1 MRRKLYLFVLI
12 FQLSLCG
19 LLSQPKKTISVLNL
33 DPNGLTNQEAK
44 IITDRIRSTL
54 PRLGVY
60 NVQERAKME
69 AIFDEMKFQLSGCAS
84 EECVVQ
90 AGQLLGAEKM
100 LYGSVGHL
108 GNFFTLELMIL
119 DVETGSIEQTCS
131 YEVQG
136 DIGKLL
142 KGAEEA
148 LSKLLDL
155 EYSGDISSGVNQPTS
170 NPMQSAF
177 TGIGGRLDIETSPT
191 GASVFLD
198 GEELGKTPLTKQNIR
213 PGPHVL
219 LLRLQNYQDYSQSIQ
234 MESGE
239 IEKVDCSMNSVFG
252 ELQIKIQDQPEI
264 EILFNEEQVNL
275 GDFPIR
281 NLAQGVYPLT
291 ILCPGFFPIDTTVA
305 IFSNEIAE
313 LQIDLER
320 NSAELI
326 VYTIPEQATIIIN
339 NTQYDESPVSVKN
352 NKLGSHFEIEISK
365 DYFYTIT
372 DSFQIVSAK
381 QIDKQYIL
389 EPRMG
394 TLRIDTD
401 FDDLKLS
408 INNQTIGQYT
418 NPIEWQ
424 EGSHLLK
431 ATKDGYYPYEEL
443 VFIPDNGMVSRRIKL
458 KYALQDHKR
467 YKKHRNYAFIATI
480 GAAAISLYASSSAD
494 QAYDWYSN
502 ASTMAQAAK
511 FKKKTQNAD
520 ILFMSA
526 LIASAGA
533 GTYTV
538 FLHFKISDIQKLAGL
553 KP

>member
-1 MRRKLYLFVLI
+1 M
-12 FQLSLCG
+12 
-19 LLSQPKKTISVLNL
+19 KTISVLNL
-33 DPNGLTNQEAK
+33 DPNGLTIQEAK

-60 NVQERAKME
+60 NVQERGKME

-136 DIGKLL
+136 DIGRLL

-148 LSKLLDL
+148 LSELLDL
-155 EYSGDISSGVNQPTS
+155 DYSGDTSSGANQPTG
-170 NPMQSAF
+170 NPIQSAF

-213 PGPHVL
+213 PGSQVL
-219 LLRLQNYQDYSQSIQ
+219 LLRLENYQDHSQNIQ
-234 MESGE
+234 IESGE
-239 IEKVDCSMNSVFG
+239 IEKIDCSMNSVFG
-252 ELQIKIQDQPEI
+252 ELQIIIQDQPEM
-264 EILFNEEQVNL
+264 EIMFNGEQVNL

-281 NLAQGVYPLT
+281 NLTQGVYPLT
-291 ILCPGFFPIDTTVA
+291 ILCSGFFPVDTTVA
-305 IFSNEIAE
+305 IFSNETTE

-326 VYTIPEQATIIIN
+326 VYTIPNQATIIIN
-339 NTQYDESPVSVKN
+339 NTQYDESPVSIKN
-352 NKLGSHFEIEISK
+352 NKLGNHFEIEISK

-372 DSFQIVSAK
+372 DSLQIVNATT
-381 QIDKQYIL
+381 IEKQYIL
-389 EPRMG
+389 KPMMG
-394 TLRIDTD
+394 KLKIETD
-401 FDDLKLS
+401 FDDLRLS
-408 INNQTIGQYT
+408 VNSQIIGQYI
-418 NPIEWQ
+418 NPIELEQ
-424 EGSHLLK
+424 GSHLLK
-431 ATKDGYYPYEEL
+431 ATMEGYYPYEET
-443 VFIPDNGMVSRRIKL
+443 VFIPDNRMVTKRIKL
-458 KYALQDHKR
+458 NYALDDYKS
-467 YKKHRNYAFIATI
+467 YKKHRNYALMTTIAAT
-480 GAAAISLYASSSAD
+480 AISLYASSSAD
-494 QAYDWYSN
+494 QAYEWYSN

-520 ILFMSA
+520 ILFMTA
-526 LIASAGA
+526 LTAGA
-533 GTYTV
+533 GAGAYTV
-538 FLHFKISDIQKLAGL
+538 FLHLKISDIKELAGL